1 MRAVLLMFMAA
12 LWAFTASAQEPPDK
26 AVLRSFEGKS
36 LTSAVK
42 KLRKKSGI
50 PFSYSSGSIDDVTV
64 PALSDSVS
72 TVDGFLAETLEDSP
86 WDFER
91 IGGTYVIFLKPD
103 DDEAPKTGRTGF
115 SLSGVVRDAQTGEAL
130 PFAVVAVVG
139 ASSAATT
146 NTDGKFTLLK
156 VPSDTAT
163 VTARYLG
170 YEPVLFK
177 LTPGAAAGL
186 LSLEM
191 ERSERTL
198 PSVEI
203 AARKEQMIEIGS
215 RVGQLAFNPIEIA
228 RLPNLAENDLFAA
241 LRFLPGISA
250 NREAAS
256 GLRIRGSGSDEN
268 MVLFDGIPV
277 YHVDH
282 FFGFLSAFNSNV
294 VKNVQVSKGGF
305 GARYGGRAAGLV
317 NITGIDG
324 NKKKPAL
331 TIEAG
336 ALSMSVLAE
345 LPIVEEK
352 ASLVFA
358 YRRAYTDVIGSP
370 TYRGMF
376 NNLFNSSIPNV
387 EPADIDVFSDDPPD
401 YTFYDL
407 NAKFHF
413 KPSEKDAV
421 SLSFYQGQDDLGIA
435 FGGVADG
442 IRRVS
447 RDAVTWGNQGGSFKW
462 SRKWSKRF
470 FTYAN
475 YGISRYRSNLD
486 AEVSFFRD
494 DDVLL
499 SRRFFDQRVNLD
511 DNTLRIDNAYEV
523 SPDGRL
529 EFGFWNTDYRV
540 TLQAQDMDF
549 IFADSLQ
556 QARLTA
562 GYADYEQRLGR
573 WTAKGGVRASYYDGE
588 QRMYFE
594 PRLSLSFAAGEKT
607 TLKASAGRYTQ
618 MIRRLNERSLYFSI
632 PETWALAGQADV
644 PVLNSNQFI
653 AGVVFERNG
662 WELDA
667 EAYHKRESGVVEF
680 LFPEF
685 GLAAGSLD
693 QLAIGGERRI
703 TGADFLLRKS
713 FGNHQFLASYTIMS
727 ARSRYEGVNRGE
739 SFRSAGVSTH
749 EAGLVYNIRVKRW
762 DFSAA
767 VIAASGQPYT
777 PALGT
782 FTVTL
787 ENGDRQQFVSL
798 GRVNSQLTDW
808 IHRADVA
815 AGYTLPLKKGALKFG
830 FSVYNV
836 YNNMNVKFIDYFEI
850 PEEDSE
856 FYTLGRRDVFGLG
869 ITPSLFMRLKL

>member
-1 MRAVLLMFMAA
+1 MRYVLLVLMTA
-12 LWAFTASAQEPPDK
+12 LWAFSASAQEPPDK
-26 AVLRSFEGKS
+26 ALLRSLEGKS
-36 LTSAVK
+36 LTAAIK
-42 KLRKKSGI
+42 KLSKKNGV
-50 PFSYSSGSIDDVTV
+50 PFSYSSGSIDNLKV

-72 TVDGFLAETLEDSP
+72 TVGGLLSETLGGSA
-86 WDFER
+86 WNFER
-91 IGGTYVIFLKPD
+91 IGGTYVIFFERGESPVKPL
-103 DDEAPKTGRTGF
+103 RSNF
-115 SLSGVVRDAQTGEAL
+115 SLSGVVRDKQTGEAL
-130 PFAVVAVVG
+130 PFATVAVMGSPG
-139 ASSAATT
+139 ASTT

-170 YEPVLFK
+170 YEPVLLS
-177 LTPGAAAGL
+177 LTPGLAAGL
-186 LSLEM
+186 LSLEL
-191 ERSERTL
+191 ERTERNL

-203 AARKEQMIEIGS
+203 AARKEQMIQIGS
-215 RVGQLAFNPIEIA
+215 RVGQLAFNPVEIS
-228 RLPNLAENDLFAA
+228 RLPNLGENDLFAA

-250 NREAAS
+250 NREAGS
-256 GLRIRGSGSDEN
+256 GLRIRGSSSDEN

-305 GARYGGRAAGLV
+305 GARYGARAAGLI

-324 NKKKPAL
+324 NKKEPSL
-331 TIEAG
+331 TLEAS
-336 ALSMSVLAE
+336 ALSMSALVE
-345 LPIVEEK
+345 LPIVEDK

-358 YRRAYTDVIGSP
+358 YRRAYTDIIGSP

-387 EPADIDVFSDDPPD
+387 QPTDIDVFGSSDPPD
-401 YTFYDL
+401 YSFYDL

-413 KPSEKDAV
+413 KPSEKDAI
-421 SLSFYQGQDDLGIA
+421 SMSFYQGRDDLGIA
-435 FGGVADG
+435 FGGAADG
-442 IRRVS
+442 IRRIS
-447 RDAVTWGNQGGSFKW
+447 RDDVSWGNQGGSFKW
-462 SRKWSKRF
+462 SRKWGKRF

-475 YGISRYRSNLD
+475 FGVSRYRSNLD
-486 AEVSFFRD
+486 AEVSFFRG

-499 SRRFFDQRVNLD
+499 SRRFFDQRINLD

-523 SPDGRL
+523 SPNSRI
-529 EFGFWNTDYRV
+529 EFGFWNTDYRI
-540 TLQAQDMDF
+540 TLQSQDMDF
-549 IFADSLQ
+549 IFSDSLQ

-562 GYADYEQRLGR
+562 GYVDYEQRLGR
-573 WTAKGGVRASYYDGE
+573 WTAKGGIRVSYYDGE
-588 QRMYFE
+588 HNVYFE
-594 PRLSLSFAAGEKT
+594 PRLSLSFDAGEFT

-618 MIRRLNERSLYFSI
+618 VIRRLNERSLYFSI
-632 PETWALAGQADV
+632 AETWALAGQADV
-644 PVLNSNQFI
+644 PVLNSDQFI
-653 AGVVFERNG
+653 AGVVFDRYG
-662 WELDA
+662 WELDV
-667 EAYHKRESGVVEF
+667 EAYHKRENGVVEF

-685 GLAAGSLD
+685 GLAGGNLD

-713 FGNHQFLASYTIMS
+713 FGKHQFLVSYTIMS
-727 ARSRYEGVNRGE
+727 ARSRYAGVNRGE

-749 EAGLVYNIRVKRW
+749 EAGLVYNIRLKRW

-767 VIAASGQPYT
+767 VVAASGQPFT

-787 ENGDRQQFVSL
+787 ENGDQQQFVGL
-798 GRVNSQLTDW
+798 GRVNSELTDW
-808 IHRADVA
+808 IHRADIS

-830 FSVYNV
+830 VSVYNI

-869 ITPSLFMRLKL
+869 ITPSFFMRLKL

>member
-1 MRAVLLMFMAA
+1 MAA
-12 LWAFTASAQEPPDK
+12 LWAFDASAQDPPDRDF
-26 AVLRSFEGKS
+26 LRSFEGKS
-36 LTSAVK
+36 LTVAAK

-50 PFSYSSGSIDDVTV
+50 SFSYSSGSIDNVTI
-64 PALSDSVS
+64 PAFSDSVS
-72 TVDGFLAETLEDSP
+72 TVDGFLAETLEGTL

-91 IGGTYVIFLKPD
+91 IGGTYVIFLKPYED
-103 DDEAPKTGRTGF
+103 DAPKSVRTDF
-115 SLSGVVRDAQTGEAL
+115 PLSGVVRDAETGEAL
-130 PFAVVAVVG
+130 PFATVAVLG
-139 ASSAATT
+139 AATSATT

-163 VTARYLG
+163 VSVRYLG
-170 YEPVLFK
+170 YEPISFRLN
-177 LTPGAAAGL
+177 PGAAAGL

-191 ERSERTL
+191 DRSERTL

-215 RVGQLAFNPIEIA
+215 MVGQLAFNPAEIA

-241 LRFLPGISA
+241 LRFLPGVSA
-250 NREAAS
+250 NREASS
-256 GLRIRGSGSDEN
+256 GLRIRGSGSDQN

-305 GARYGGRAAGLV
+305 GARFGGRAAGLV

-324 NKKKPAL
+324 NKKKPSL
-331 TIEAG
+331 TLEAS

-358 YRRAYTDVIGSP
+358 YRRAYTDIIGSP

-387 EPADIDVFSDDPPD
+387 QPSEIDVFSNDPPD
-401 YTFYDL
+401 YSFYDL

-413 KPSEKDAV
+413 KPSEKDAISV
-421 SLSFYQGQDDLGIA
+421 SFYQGRDDLGIEFSGA
-435 FGGVADG
+435 ANGVS
-442 IRRVS
+442 RVS

-486 AEVSFFRD
+486 AEVSFFRN

-523 SPDGRL
+523 SPNGRL
-529 EFGFWNTDYRV
+529 EFGFWNTDYRI
-540 TLQAQDMDF
+540 TMQAQDRDF
-549 IFADSLQ
+549 IFSDSLQ

-562 GYADYEQRLGR
+562 GYIDYEQRLGR
-573 WTAKGGVRASYYDGE
+573 ITAKGGIRTSYYDGD

-594 PRLSLSFAAGEKT
+594 PRLSLSFDAGEII

-644 PVLNSNQFI
+644 PVLNSDQFI
-653 AGVVFERNG
+653 AGFVLEKNG
-662 WELDA
+662 WQLDA
-667 EAYHKRESGVVEF
+667 EAYHKRENGVVEF

-685 GLAAGSLD
+685 GLAGGSLD

-713 FGNHQFLASYTIMS
+713 FGKHRFLASYTIMG
-727 ARSRYEGVNRGE
+727 ARSQYKGVNRGE
-739 SFRSAGVSTH
+739 AFRSAGVSTH
-749 EAGLVYNIRVKRW
+749 EVGLVYNIQVKRW
-762 DFSAA
+762 DFSGAL
-767 VIAASGQPYT
+767 IAASGQPYT
-777 PALGT
+777 PARGT

-787 ENGDRQQFVSL
+787 ENGDQQQFVSL
-798 GRVNSQLTDW
+798 GRINSELTDW
-808 IHRADVA
+808 IHRADIS
-815 AGYTLPLKKGALKFG
+815 AGYTVPLKNGALKFG
-830 FSVYNV
+830 FSVYNI
-836 YNNMNVKFIDYFEI
+836 YNNMNVK
-850 PEEDSE
+850 
-856 FYTLGRRDVFGLG
+856 
-869 ITPSLFMRLKL
+869 LFMRLKL